1 MKNNLLIISTAIFCF
16 NLNASDT
23 ITLKN
28 RKVIHAYIIEK
39 SDTKIKYRT
48 DSINNVEST
57 NNMKLGRIRTIHYN
71 NGDVDLLS
79 SRSPRNVFPLGI
91 DVGANFFLYGILLN
105 GSIDYMF
112 TPNISAEFNHRRML
126 TNYYPAASLFS
137 IGGKY
142 WLANK
147 YSKSGFSP
155 NIGLFFTR
163 MKYMN
168 DEERILDFHEP
179 KWLVKY
185 FPELPIGISYIS
197 KFGLQSSFQMSLPFF
212 CMEYRIGWRFKTGK

>member
-28 RKVIHAYIIEK
+28 RKVIHTYIIEK

-105 GSIDYMF
+105 GKELIVSSKIDMGTWDRHPVKKGVVVKKGSDF
-112 TPNISAEFNHRRML
+112 R
-126 TNYYPAASLFS
+126 YY
-137 IGGKY
+137 GK
-142 WLANK
+142 
-147 YSKSGFSP
+147 
-155 NIGLFFTR
+155 
-163 MKYMN
+163 
-168 DEERILDFHEP
+168 
-179 KWLVKY
+179 
-185 FPELPIGISYIS
+185 
-197 KFGLQSSFQMSLPFF
+197 
-212 CMEYRIGWRFKTGK
+212 